1 MYRAVG
7 RSPDHKI
14 SIFSKKKKK
23 GKLRWNYISG
33 CRSFHKQKPK
43 REFGPRLHVTVCH
56 TSTNIEKKNPRI
68 FFLDVKLSR
77 GLTLRMQT
85 PRMCYFNL
93 CPISYSDPERN
104 HDSEIWE
111 KKAPPWCSFF
121 KQVTGNWPFSNIIY
135 SSCSSQPGPT
145 DGWRVALELRH
156 HWFFYIYNP
165 RTADSR

>member
-1 MYRAVG
+1 MELQLWLPFVSWAKARERIRPSTSSA
-7 RSPDHKI
+7 SLSATLKAI
-14 SIFSKKKKK
+14 LKKKQ
-23 GKLRWNYISG
+23 N
-33 CRSFHKQKPK
+33 
-43 REFGPRLHVTVCH
+43 
-56 TSTNIEKKNPRI
+56 RI
-68 FFLDVKLSR
+68 FFLDVKSSR

-93 CPISYSDPERN
+93 YPISYSDPEGN

-111 KKAPPWCSFF
+111 KTAPPWCSFF